1 LASIGSIGG
10 ATAMLEGLSG
20 FTVAMANQQ
29 LAPFL
34 SAYPVRRRTNH
45 LIYLR
50 YAASGVIIETEM
62 CLTIGRWVA
71 ARGSRVDASS
81 TWVLSTLYCQVPPNK
96 ALQPTQ
102 LSFAPFQ
109 KAVQL
114 SLNVRWRVGR
124 AMPRLE

>member
-1 LASIGSIGG
+1 
-10 ATAMLEGLSG
+10 MLEGLSG
-20 FTVAMANQQ
+20 FAVAMANQQ
-29 LAPFL
+29 LAPIL
-34 SAYPVRRRTNH
+34 SAYPARHRTNH
-45 LIYLR
+45 LIHLR
-50 YAASGVIIETEM
+50 YAASGVM
-62 CLTIGRWVA
+62 IGRNVSDYWTLAA